1 MSDKTSYQT
10 LRSIDVS
17 EHIEKKGQLSYL
29 SWAWAVD
36 QLQLVDPAATW
47 EFEQPMTIP
56 DGTVLVWVSV
66 TVLGKRHRMPLP
78 VMDNRNKS
86 IKNPDAFAI
95 NTAYMRCLV
104 KCIAVHGLGLYIYAG
119 EDLPEEVKEEKKNKD
134 EEEKKT
140 KDENED
146 QRYVVILK
154 GIQSAQTGAELD
166 QWTEEATEFVNGGI
180 TEYRKAGLRS
190 AISTA
195 KKNFKEAA

>member
-1 MSDKTSYQT
+1 MSSEKTIYET

-17 EHIEKKGQLSYL
+17 GHIEKKGQLSYL

-119 EDLPEEVKEEKKNKD
+119 EDVPEEVKEEQ
-134 EEEKKT
+134 KT
-140 KDENED
+140 KAEQDE
-146 QRYVVILK
+146 QRYRVILK
-154 GIQSAQTGAELD
+154 GVESAHTGKELD
-166 QWTEEATEFVNGGI
+166 DWIAEAADFANSGI
-180 TEYRKAGLRS
+180 ADNLKNGLRS
-190 AISTA
+190 AIHAA

>member
-47 EFEQPMTIP
+47 EFEQPMIIP

-119 EDLPEEVKEEKKNKD
+119 EDLPEEVKEERQ
-134 EEEKKT
+134 T

-146 QRYVVILK
+146 QRYAVILK
-154 GIQSAQTGAELD
+154 GIQSAQTDAELD
-166 QWTEEATEFVNGGI
+166 EWTAEATEFAESGI
-180 TEYRKAGLRS
+180 TEYRKAGLRN
-190 AISTA
+190 AIRAA